1 MVNIGHRVQ
10 NCKLP
15 TDNNYPIYVQHQTKK
30 YNVCITYTHT
40 LCGLVQIH
48 QHDVINFYGPG
59 RAISP
64 VCVCVCVCECGQ

>member
-40 LCGLVQIH
+40 LCGLVQIY
-48 QHDVINFYGPG
+48 QHDVINFYGPR